1 MVSRYQKLLVRT
13 LVALVQAI
21 QVIEAH
27 FMNTMPL
34 WKNTALLT
42 TLAVVAALGAVVR
55 IFVKI
60 PIIPEVVELT
70 PGFAFSLLGGVIGGV
85 SGGALV
91 GAIVGLAGAL
101 AGGEVP
107 LLPMIGNI
115 CLGLGSGIAI
125 HLAPRDT
132 LRYTLSV
139 VLGGGIIGGFLPTL
153 LIFSSVIQPLAV
165 NLVAAAIDMW
175 QAMVWAVLALIID
188 QTIIR
193 PIAGRHLYDVVQSS
207 ELSHEEVSSQ

>member
-1 MVSRYQKLLVRT
+1 M
-13 LVALVQAI
+13 
-21 QVIEAH
+21 IEAYS
-27 FMNTMPL
+27 MKSPPI

-55 IFVKI
+55 IFIKI
-60 PIIPEVVELT
+60 PVIPEVVELT

-85 SGGALV
+85 PGGMLV

-115 CLGLGSGIAI
+115 CLGLGSGMAI
-125 HLAPRDT
+125 HLAPRQSVK
-132 LRYTLSV
+132 YTLLV

-153 LIFSSVIQPLAV
+153 LIFSSVIDPLAV
-165 NLVAAAIDMW
+165 NLAAALIDMW
-175 QAMVWAVLALIID
+175 QAMVWAVMALIID
-188 QTIIR
+188 DAIIR
-193 PIAGRHLYDVVQSS
+193 PIAGRYLYEPGPPS
-207 ELSHEEVSSQ
+207 ELTEEEVSAQ